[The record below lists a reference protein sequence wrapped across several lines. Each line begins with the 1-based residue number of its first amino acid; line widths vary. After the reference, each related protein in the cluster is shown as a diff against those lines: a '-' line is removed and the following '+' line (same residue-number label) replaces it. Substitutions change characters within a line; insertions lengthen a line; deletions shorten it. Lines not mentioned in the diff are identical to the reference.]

1 MVSGSES
8 GYSMD
13 SVDERE
19 IVRRVE
25 FEDGRVVHLPNE
37 MSDER
42 VLEVLDNNEELQFYH
57 RYDVGDIVLQRGE
70 HHWDALSRR
79 SEGTRSVLTSLR
91 TSQMLAAMEHE
102 DWQAVRQ
109 HMQQI
114 LDIDPRTRR
123 SQQEVDYSGM
133 PPLEYEPPP
142 VQEDNE
148 NDFWE
153 VDQPQADHQHP
164 INLED
169 DWGVVDNYQP
179 VVNHNNDWDDWGYQ
193 PVVNNPVI
201 INNNN
206 NAVVLDNDWG
216 DWAGEGAAVIAP
228 PPSPDFQQQ

>member
-1 MVSGSES
+1 
-8 GYSMD
+8 
-13 SVDERE
+13 
-19 IVRRVE
+19 
-25 FEDGRVVHLPNE
+25 

-57 RYDVGDIVLQRGE
+57 RYDAGDIVLQRGE

-216 DWAGEGAAVIAP
+216 DLAGEGAAVIAP

>member
-42 VLEVLDNNEELQFYH
+42 VLEVLDNNEELEFYH
-57 RYDVGDIVLQRGE
+57 RYDAGDIVLERGE

-79 SEGTRSVLTSLR
+79 SEGTRRVLTSLR
-91 TSQMLAAMEHE
+91 TSQMLAAVEHE

-123 SQQEVDYSGM
+123 SQQEVDYSRM
-133 PPLEYEPPP
+133 PPPWSMHLHRCK
-142 VQEDNE
+142 QTMKTTS
-148 NDFWE
+148 
-153 VDQPQADHQHP
+153 
-164 INLED
+164 
-169 DWGVVDNYQP
+169 GVSITHKLITNIP
-179 VVNHNNDWDDWGYQ
+179 
-193 PVVNNPVI
+193 
-201 INNNN
+201 
-206 NAVVLDNDWG
+206 LT
-216 DWAGEGAAVIAP
+216 
-228 PPSPDFQQQ
+228 

>member
-79 SEGTRSVLTSLR
+79 SEGTRSVLTGLRKNYLCFLLFIFIFIFLFFSFLIPMLLATENKEIKLVFTKLLFLFSL
-91 TSQMLAAMEHE
+91 S
-102 DWQAVRQ
+102 
-109 HMQQI
+109 I
-114 LDIDPRTRR
+114 K
-123 SQQEVDYSGM
+123 
-133 PPLEYEPPP
+133 
-142 VQEDNE
+142 
-148 NDFWE
+148 F
-153 VDQPQADHQHP
+153 
-164 INLED
+164 
-169 DWGVVDNYQP
+169 
-179 VVNHNNDWDDWGYQ
+179 
-193 PVVNNPVI
+193 
-201 INNNN
+201 
-206 NAVVLDNDWG
+206 
-216 DWAGEGAAVIAP
+216 
-228 PPSPDFQQQ
+228 

>member
-42 VLEVLDNNEELQFYH
+42 VLEVLDNNEELEFYH
-57 RYDVGDIVLQRGE
+57 RYDAGDIVLERGE

-79 SEGTRSVLTSLR
+79 SEGTRRVLTSLR
-91 TSQMLAAMEHE
+91 TSQMLAAVEHE

-123 SQQEVDYSGM
+123 SQQEVDYSRM
-133 PPLEYEPPP
+133 PPLEYAPPP
-142 VQEDNE
+142 VQSDNE
-148 NDFWE
+148 DDFWG
-153 VDQPQADHQHP
+153 VDHPQADHQHP

-179 VVNHNNDWDDWGYQ
+179 VVNHHNQDDWGYQ

-206 NAVVLDNDWG
+206 NAVAVENDWG
-216 DWAGEGAAVIAP
+216 DWAGEGAAVIVP